1 MDKIVIDQD
10 QFEVLKRNVTFLS
23 DGFDAVIAQ
32 FGNSQKEEDDH
43 GIIPFVI
50 LSAVSNVLIK
60 LAIIMDGKR
69 ETVLEILND
78 LMPTNEELK
87 ELEAEGPPLREIV
100 VPTSSNVH

>member
-32 FGNSQKEEDDH
+32 FSNSQKEEDDD
-43 GIIPFVI
+43 GTIPFVV

-60 LAIIMDGKR
+60 LAIIMGGER
-69 ETVLEILND
+69 EIVLEILND

-100 VPTSSNVH
+100 VPTSGNVH